1 MTRSRR
7 LLVAV
12 TLCGVFAT
20 GTPAGADLAKWD
32 QAKVTALAKQLA
44 DATQALNDTFY
55 QQPPPGVASMQSRA
69 YQQLRQKIRVI
80 RMEAGA
86 LSSSLAKGE
95 GYEETLP
102 SYESLMEM
110 VRAAR
115 RDAQQVFSTVDVQQK
130 ATAARLILNQ
140 ISPYYDPDAV
150 PLAPAA
156 R

>member
-1 MTRSRR
+1 MTRTRR
-7 LLVAV
+7 LLAAV
-12 TLCGVFAT
+12 TVSGVLFAGAPT
-20 GTPAGADLAKWD
+20 GADLATWD
-32 QAKVTALAKQLA
+32 QAKVGDLAKQLA

-55 QQPPPGVASMQSRA
+55 KQPPPGVGSMQSRS

-86 LSSSLAKGE
+86 LSASLAKGE

-115 RDAQQVFSTVDVQQK
+115 RDAQQVFSTTDVQQK
-130 ATAARLILNQ
+130 ATAARLVLNQ

-150 PLAPAA
+150 PLAPAV

>member
-115 RDAQQVFSTVDVQQK
+115 RDAQQVFSTTDVQQK
-130 ATAARLILNQ
+130 ATAARLVLNQ
-140 ISPYYDPDAV
+140 LSPYYDPDAV
-150 PLAPAA
+150 PLAPAT